1 MSRFARIR
9 ASQHCQVH
17 ANRSVRS
24 VKKGV
29 KVSLSVVISWRDR
42 KELGRCVESL
52 SRMLNGRDAE
62 IIVVNLGGTRE
73 LLNVQIAGFENI
85 KIVEKESEWFN
96 KPLANNIGA
105 HAARGDYLFFC
116 DCDILFENAE
126 FLELYD
132 MVCASNKTF
141 GTLAGVRET
150 DPNSRGGR
158 NVACFGYEL
167 NIRIANGAS
176 VRIVD
181 NEEDIQDGTRQAP
194 GLLLVKRNDFDAVGG
209 YNSALD
215 GWGWED
221 QDMICRLILHTRLER
236 VNYGKVFHISHSDE
250 ARLQAFPMKDRWESR
265 DRMFR
270 RALNNYD
277 EGRFTGTYAMDV
289 L

>member
-1 MSRFARIR
+1 M
-9 ASQHCQVH
+9 
-17 ANRSVRS
+17 
-24 VKKGV
+24 
-29 KVSLSVVISWRDR
+29 SLSVVISWRDR
-42 KELGRCVESL
+42 KELGKCVESL
-52 SRMLNGRDAE
+52 SRILDGRDAE
-62 IIVVNLGGTRE
+62 IIVVNLGGKRE
-73 LLNVQIAGFENI
+73 LLEIQVAGFDNI

-96 KPLANNIGA
+96 KPLAHNIGA
-105 HAARGDYLFFC
+105 SVARGDYLFFC
-116 DCDILFENAE
+116 DCDIFFDNFS

-132 MVCASNKTF
+132 RVRASSKAF

-158 NVACFGYEL
+158 NVTCFGYEL

-181 NEEDIQDGTRQAP
+181 NEEDIEIGTRQAP
-194 GLLLVKRNDFDAVGG
+194 GLLLVKREDFDSVGG
-209 YNSALD
+209 FNSALD

-221 QDMICRLILHTRLER
+221 QDMICRLTLHARLER
-236 VNYGKVFHISHSDE
+236 VNHGEVFHISHSDE
-250 ARLQAFPMKDRWESR
+250 ARTQAFPVKNRWESR

-277 EGRFTGTYAMDV
+277 EGRFTGTYAIDT

>member
-1 MSRFARIR
+1 ML
-9 ASQHCQVH
+9 
-17 ANRSVRS
+17 
-24 VKKGV
+24 
-29 KVSLSVVISWRDR
+29 LSVVITWRDR

-52 SRMLNGRDAE
+52 SNMLDGRDAE
-62 IIVVNLGGTRE
+62 VIVVNLGGNRD
-73 LLNVQIAGFENI
+73 LLNSQIAASGDI

-96 KPLANNIGA
+96 KPLAQNIGA
-105 HAARGDYLFFC
+105 QAARGDYLFFC
-116 DCDILFENAE
+116 DCDIFFDNTD
-126 FLELYD
+126 FLDLYD
-132 MVCASNKTF
+132 RVRVSGKAF

-158 NVACFGYEL
+158 NVTCFGYEL
-167 NIRIANGAS
+167 NIRVANGAS

-181 NEEDIQDGTRQAP
+181 NEEDIEIGTRQAP
-194 GLLLVKRNDFDAVGG
+194 GLLLVKREDFDAVGG

-221 QDMICRLILHTRLER
+221 QDMICRLSLHARLER
-236 VNYGKVFHISHSDE
+236 VTHGEVFHISHADD
-250 ARLQAFPMKDRWESR
+250 ARMQAFPVKDRWESR

-277 EGRFTGTYAMDV
+277 EGRFIGTYAIDT

>member
-1 MSRFARIR
+1 ML
-9 ASQHCQVH
+9 
-17 ANRSVRS
+17 
-24 VKKGV
+24 
-29 KVSLSVVISWRDR
+29 LSVIISWRDR
-42 KELGRCVESL
+42 MELGRCVESL
-52 SRMLNGRDAE
+52 SRMLHGRDAE
-62 IIVVNLGGTRE
+62 IIVVNLGGKRDV
-73 LLNVQIAGFENI
+73 LDSQIAMADDI
-85 KIVEKESEWFN
+85 KIVEKEAKWFN
-96 KPLANNIGA
+96 KPVAQNMGA

-116 DCDILFENAE
+116 DCDILFDNAD

-132 MVCASNKTF
+132 KVRASSKAF

-158 NVACFGYEL
+158 NVTCFGYEL

-181 NEEDIQDGTRQAP
+181 NEEDIENGTRQAP
-194 GLLLVKRNDFDAVGG
+194 GLLLVKREDFYFVGG

-221 QDMICRLILHTRLER
+221 QDMICRLSLHARLER
-236 VNYGKVFHISHSDE
+236 VNHGEVLHISHSDE
-250 ARLQAFPMKDRWESR
+250 ARIQAFSVKDRWESR

-277 EGRFTGTYAMDV
+277 EGRFIGTYAIDT